1 MKHRFETQTRRSF
14 LWTVL
19 WSLVLFG
26 VLCGLFQAAVS
37 RLSQRTDDTE
47 RTLLDQALTRSIAH
61 CYAIEGRYPESLD
74 YLKTRYGLT
83 YNTERFYVDYQ
94 PLGSDLWPDVT
105 ILEKEGAKP

>member
-1 MKHRFETQTRRSF
+1 MKHRFETQAHRSF

-19 WSLVLFG
+19 GSLVLFG
-26 VLCGLFQAAVS
+26 VLCGLFQTAVS
-37 RLSQRTDDTE
+37 RLSQRTDAEE
-47 RTLLDQALTRSIAH
+47 RTLLNQALTRSIAH

-83 YNTERFYVDYQ
+83 YDTDRFYVDYQ

-105 ILEKEGAKP
+105 ILEKEGAEP